1 MRLLGAGFLW
11 TSLILMGVSYS
22 HKLKKRSVML
32 ENTGL
37 MIDQMKIRLEYLSL
51 PINEL
56 VSDLASTQLGREL
69 PFLLRC
75 QESMTGG
82 DDFPEAWQSAL
93 EKEALP
99 YSAEEKEKLLQLGS
113 NLGTSDLKG
122 QLSLMEIYSDF
133 FSEYTQI
140 AKSKEK
146 KYGNTAVVL
155 GTLIGS
161 MFFIILI

>member
-1 MRLLGAGFLW
+1 
-11 TSLILMGVSYS
+11 
-22 HKLKKRSVML
+22 ML

-37 MIDQMKIRLEYLSL
+37 MIDQMKIRLAYLSL

-56 VSDLASTQLGREL
+56 VSGLASTELGHEL

-75 QESMTGG
+75 QEYMIDG
-82 DDFPEAWQSAL
+82 DDFPEAWQRAL
-93 EKEALP
+93 EKETLP
-99 YSAEEKEKLLQLGS
+99 YSAEEKEKLLQLGN

-133 FSEYTQI
+133 FSEYTQK

-155 GTLIGS
+155 GALIGS